1 MAWKRTVLFVL
12 AAAVVVGLAG
22 HVKAKV
28 AETPRTVYLSAT
40 DSKGAPVT
48 DLTTADLAV
57 KEGGQDRTIASLKEA
72 TAPME
77 IAILDDD
84 DGSGFFLAGI
94 LQFLQAIGDHAVYS
108 ISDFNPQFAK
118 IMDYTNDV
126 GPIQGALD
134 RIGRRGKVQR
144 DGELVTDAIS
154 LTSKELQQRK
164 AARRVMLFLTL
175 SGEGQTRNPDITMND
190 LLASGAMLNV
200 VHHSNAKIGLTLG
213 DGPKLSGGRIEQV
226 GAISAVP
233 AAITKIADT
242 LMHQYALTYT
252 LPDGVKPSDRVSVT
266 TSRKGVTLFAPSR
279 ISDK

>member
-1 MAWKRTVLFVL
+1 MTLKRLGFLVL
-12 AAAVVVGLAG
+12 AAVGFGLAG
-22 HVKAKV
+22 RVAAKP
-28 AETPRTVYLSAT
+28 ADTPRTVYLAAV
-40 DSKGAPVT
+40 DAKGAPVT

-84 DGSGFFLAGI
+84 DGTGFFQAGV
-94 LQFLQAIGDHAVYS
+94 LQLLQAIGDHALYS
-108 ISDFNPQFAK
+108 ISHFNPQYAK
-118 IMDYTNDV
+118 ILDYTNDV
-126 GPIQGALD
+126 GQIQGALD
-134 RIGRRGKVQR
+134 RIGGRGKIQR

-154 LTSKELQQRK
+154 LTAKELQQRK
-164 AARRVMLFLTL
+164 GARRVMFLLTL
-175 SGEGQTRNPDITMND
+175 SGDGQTRNPDITMSD

-200 VHHSNAKIGLTLG
+200 VHYSNAKIGLVGG
-213 DGPKLSGGRIEQV
+213 DGPKLSGGRIERV

-266 TSRKGVTLFAPSR
+266 TSRKGITLLAPSH
-279 ISDK
+279 IPDK